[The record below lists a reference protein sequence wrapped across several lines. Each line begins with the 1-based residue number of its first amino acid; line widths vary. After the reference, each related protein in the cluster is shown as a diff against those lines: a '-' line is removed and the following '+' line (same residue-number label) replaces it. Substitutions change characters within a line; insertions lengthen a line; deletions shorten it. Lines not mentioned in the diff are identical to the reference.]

1 MSGETRTKLKGIPK
15 IAADRLLESVLGFS
29 QATQFLEVDMS
40 EVEKLR
46 AEYKERGQKLS
57 STAIFIKAIALAVA
71 EYPHINSRLEGDII
85 IQYDDFNPGIA
96 VDTPKGLLVLVLRA
110 AQNKSLDQI
119 NEEVAELLDRVKNNK
134 ITMDDFQGGTMTI
147 SNMSMTNV
155 DFFTSIVNN
164 FETVIMGFGRTKKK
178 VVVGEN
184 DEILIK
190 PMSWIMVNINHT
202 LTSGVPSNHF
212 MNHIA
217 KVLENPKKFFS
228 V

>member
-15 IAADRLLESVLGFS
+15 VAADHLLESVLGFS

-40 EVEKLR
+40 EVEKLK
-46 AEYKERGQKLS
+46 AEYKNRGQKIS
-57 STAIFIKAIALAVA
+57 STAIFIKAMALAVA
-71 EYPHINSRLEGDII
+71 EYPHINSRLEGDTI

-96 VDTPKGLLVLVLRA
+96 VDTPSGLLVVVLKS
-110 AQNKSLDQI
+110 AQDKSLDQI
-119 NEEVAELLDRVKNNK
+119 NTEVSELLNRARNK
-134 ITMDDFQGGTMTI
+134 KLTMDDFEGGTMTI

-164 FETVIMGFGRTKKK
+164 FETVIMGFGRTKKR

-190 PMSWIMVNINHT
+190 PMSWIMVNINHS
-202 LTSGVPSNHF
+202 LTSGVPSNLF
-212 MNHIA
+212 INHIA
-217 KVLENPKKFFS
+217 MVLENPKLYF
-228 V
+228 

>member
-1 MSGETRTKLKGIPK
+1 MSGETRTKLKGIQK
-15 IAADRLLESVLGFS
+15 VAAERLLESVLGFS

-40 EVEKLR
+40 EVEKLK
-46 AEYKERGQKLS
+46 AEYKNRGQKIS
-57 STAIFIKAIALAVA
+57 STAIFVKAMALAVA
-71 EYPHINSRLEGDII
+71 EYPHMNSRLEGDTI

-96 VDTPKGLLVLVLRA
+96 VDTPKGLLVVVLRA
-110 AQNKSLDQI
+110 AQNKTLDQI
-119 NEEVAELLDRVKNNK
+119 NAELSELLERVRNNK
-134 ITMDDFQGGTMTI
+134 LTLDDFKGSTMTI

-164 FETVIMGFGRTKKK
+164 FETVIMGFGRTKKR

-190 PMSWIMVNINHT
+190 PTSWIMANINHT
-202 LTSGVPSNHF
+202 LTSGVPSNYF

-217 KVLENPKKFFS
+217 TVLENPKRYF
-228 V
+228 

>member
-15 IAADRLLESVLGFS
+15 VAAENLLESVQGFS

-46 AEYKERGQKLS
+46 AEYKKRGQKLS
-57 STAIFIKAIALAVA
+57 STAIFIRAAALAVK
-71 EYPHINSRLEGDII
+71 EYPYMNSRLEGDTI

-96 VDTPKGLLVLVLRA
+96 MDTPKGLLVIVLKA

-119 NEEVAELLDRVKNNK
+119 NEEVAELLCRARNNK
-134 ITMDDFQGGTMTI
+134 LTLDDFQGGTMTI
-147 SNMSMTNV
+147 NNMSMINV

-164 FETVIMGFGRTKKK
+164 FETVIMGFGRPKKR

-190 PMSWIMVNINHT
+190 PMSWIMANINHT
-202 LTSGVPSNHF
+202 LTSGVPSNKF

-217 KVLENPKKFFS
+217 MVLENIKEYL
-228 V
+228 